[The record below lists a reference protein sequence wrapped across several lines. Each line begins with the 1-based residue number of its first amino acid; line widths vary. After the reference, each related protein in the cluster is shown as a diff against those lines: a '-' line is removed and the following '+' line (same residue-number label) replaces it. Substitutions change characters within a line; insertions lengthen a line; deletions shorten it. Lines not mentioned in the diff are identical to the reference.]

1 MGILIAVVLVTA
13 LASTI
18 VSQSENARG
27 ESMKDRLPGTG
38 AAALADNTASAPQA
52 APIFAMYPLFWA
64 IVGLAVVAAAV
75 IGYTKAY

>member
-1 MGILIAVVLVTA
+1 MGLLIAVILVTA

-18 VSQSENARG
+18 VSQSENSRG

-38 AAALADNTASAPQA
+38 AAALADNAPSAPQA

-64 IVGLAVVAAAV
+64 IVGIAIVAGAV
-75 IGYTKAY
+75 IGYTKGF